1 MVCGSVAVH
10 GFVVV
15 CGIVVV
21 YGIVMCSIV
30 EVCGIFGGAW
40 CVAVWDCGDAWL
52 CGLYGIVVVCGLA
65 AVHGIGVKQI
75 FIMVFSFASFV
86 LTFLV
91 SLVTSF
97 SSSSS

>member
-1 MVCGSVAVH
+1 MTFLVAPGVLMCGIVAMH
-10 GFVVV
+10 GFV
-15 CGIVVV
+15 
-21 YGIVMCSIV
+21 
-30 EVCGIFGGAW
+30 
-40 CVAVWDCGDAWL
+40 AV
-52 CGLYGIVVVCGLA
+52 YGIVVVCGLA